1 MPFFL
6 HPHPHFLKIISSSPE
21 GIVTMFFKFSVS
33 IKNQVAI
40 EREKF
45 QDADLAE
52 PVSSVVW
59 DKN

>member
-1 MPFFL
+1 
-6 HPHPHFLKIISSSPE
+6 
-21 GIVTMFFKFSVS
+21 MFFKFSVS